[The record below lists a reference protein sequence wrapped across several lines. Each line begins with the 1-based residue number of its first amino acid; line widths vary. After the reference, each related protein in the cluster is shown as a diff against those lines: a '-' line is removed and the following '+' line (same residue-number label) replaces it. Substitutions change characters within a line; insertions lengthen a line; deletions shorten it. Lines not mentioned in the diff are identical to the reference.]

1 MADTLTATISVGAS
15 GSTSKDSVLCAAV
28 DSVSSG
34 SRTFPLMTQDI
45 EYGTGAGQATTWYRA
60 QRTLA
65 AGAAESLDLSGSL
78 LSPFGD
84 TLTFTRVIGIV
95 VAIVSADGTASVRV
109 GPQGVANPWMGPW
122 GTSADYIKVRY
133 WWSMTDGSAAAWP
146 VTAGTADILRIS
158 NPGAAAVDYII
169 WILGS

>member
-1 MADTLTATISVGAS
+1 M
-15 GSTSKDSVLCAAV
+15 KH
-28 DSVSSG
+28 
-34 SRTFPLMTQDI
+34 DI
-45 EYGTGAGQATTWYRA
+45 TYGTGAVQATTWYRA

-95 VAIVSADGTASVRV
+95 VAIVNADGTASVRV

-122 GTSADYIKVRY
+122 GTTADYLKVRY
-133 WWSMTDGSAAAWP
+133 WWSMTDGSAAGWP